1 MIGQEQDHPLND
13 RTDAS
18 SASGNTVESFQ
29 VQLNR
34 THVEHLKEAGLR
46 ASHAHAAFLEMR
58 REALQQIALVNQ
70 MRLRIGAAGKTVLF
84 PYSALVEFATGSM
97 ARCFGP
103 EFDRY
108 EGRRYP
114 RIPNG
119 DLLLMSRVLSIEGSR
134 REIYKG
140 ASITTEYDV
149 PVDAWYYSPRSKN
162 LPPYAILME
171 ISLQPCGFLS
181 AFMGTSFLLPDGDF
195 YFRNLDGR
203 ANVLAELD
211 LRGKTVT
218 NRSRLLSTTV
228 HGKTVIQK
236 YEFSLSCSGQDFYRG
251 ESVFGYFS
259 YETMVNQIGLDGN
272 RGVPPGQL
280 PGRTSRS
287 QPRGQQGTSE
297 DSPVHGA
304 LMPQL
309 DLLDRWSIDL
319 HGGSR
324 GMGVVRAEAA
334 IQPQDWFY
342 SCHFYQDPVMPGS
355 LGIEAMLQAML
366 LLAIED
372 YPSQPVMIAHRV
384 DQPVTWKYRGQVL
397 PANRLMALEVNIT
410 HKETRDGTL
419 TLSGDGSLW
428 IDGIRIYE
436 VHGLGLT
443 VHTA

>member
-13 RTDAS
+13 RADG
-18 SASGNTVESFQ
+18 SAAPGNPVVSFQ

-34 THVEHLKEAGLR
+34 AHLEHLKEAGLR

-70 MRLRIGAAGKTVLF
+70 MRLRIGPGDKRVLF
-84 PYSALVEFATGSM
+84 PFPALVEFATGSI

-103 EFDRY
+103 EFDRF
-108 EGRRYP
+108 EGHRYP

-149 PVDAWYYSPRSKN
+149 PVDAWYYSPRAKN
-162 LPPYAILME
+162 LPPYAVLME

-181 AFMGTSFLLPDGDF
+181 AFMGTAFLLPDGDF

-203 ANVLAELD
+203 ATVLAELD

-218 NRSRLLSTTV
+218 NTSRLLTTTV
-228 HGKTVIQK
+228 HGKTIIQK
-236 YEFSLSCSGQDFYRG
+236 YEFSLSCSGQVFYRG

-272 RGVPPGQL
+272 RGVPAGQL
-280 PGRTSRS
+280 PGIPPVS
-287 QPRGQQGTSE
+287 QLRGQLAVS
-297 DSPVHGA
+297 DDIRFRGA
-304 LMPQL
+304 FVPKL
-309 DLLDRWSIDL
+309 DLLDRWKIDL
-319 HGGSR
+319 RGGSP

-366 LLAIED
+366 LLAVED

-384 DQPVTWKYRGQVL
+384 GQPVTWKYRGQVL

-410 HKETRDGTL
+410 HKEARDGTL
-419 TLSGDGSLW
+419 NLSGDGSLW
-428 IDGIRIYE
+428 IDGIP
-436 VHGLGLT
+436 HL
-443 VHTA
+443 